1 MIRNRGGVLGPGY
14 RTVAIATLV
23 VPNGHAGCSLN
34 NNTFNET
41 LTADRDQRTAGSLT
55 L

>member
-1 MIRNRGGVLGPGY
+1 MIRNRAAYSGHGY

-34 NNTFNET
+34 NIFK
-41 LTADRDQRTAGSLT
+41 RDTHAHGDQPTAGSLT